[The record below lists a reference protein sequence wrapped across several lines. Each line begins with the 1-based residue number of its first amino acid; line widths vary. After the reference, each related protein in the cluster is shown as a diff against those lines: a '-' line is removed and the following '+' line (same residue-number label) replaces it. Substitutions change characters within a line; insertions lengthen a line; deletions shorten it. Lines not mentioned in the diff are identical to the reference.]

1 MFQKAQS
8 LFTCR
13 SLRAVQL
20 ESRATNYGELN
31 TPQHE
36 IIQMITRYLQGQGA
50 EKTRTIRVYML
61 ELKTIPRDPAHNNR
75 HFLSLHGVFFR
86 WSTFS
91 KELYTAKQ

>member
-1 MFQKAQS
+1 MFQKAKL

-36 IIQMITRYLQGQGA
+36 IIRMITCYLQG
-50 EKTRTIRVYML
+50 
-61 ELKTIPRDPAHNNR
+61 
-75 HFLSLHGVFFR
+75 
-86 WSTFS
+86 
-91 KELYTAKQ
+91 